1 MKLYRQGAVWA
12 LALCAAFPFCGTL
25 VHAQPYPT
33 KPVRL
38 IVGFAPGGT
47 ADIVARIVGPKLS
60 EVWGKSVIVDNR
72 PGAGSTLGA
81 ELAAKASPDGHT
93 LLFVS
98 SSYAASAGL
107 YKNLGY
113 DPVKSFNAVSLV
125 ATTPQVMLANPA
137 VPAKTLSEVLAL
149 AKASPGKFN
158 YGSAGEGSTTH
169 LAGELLGSMTG
180 IKMIH
185 VPYKGGAPALV
196 DTIAGSIQYMFFT
209 IPGALQYVKSGRVRA
224 IGVTSLKRHADLPEV
239 QTFAET
245 LPGYEATNWY
255 AMLAPAGVPD
265 FVVKRIHAGIVE
277 VLKEPSVAKSI
288 VSAGADPQG
297 GTPEEMAGYLKSE
310 IAKWT
315 KVIKEANLVVK

>member
-1 MKLYRQGAVWA
+1 MRLHRHGAVWVRA
-12 LALCAAFPFCGTL
+12 FFAAIAVAAPRA
-25 VHAQPYPT
+25 HAQSYPV

-60 EVWGKSVIVDNR
+60 EAWGKPVIVDNR
-72 PGAGSTLGA
+72 PGAGSTLGS
-81 ELAAKASPDGHT
+81 ELAAKSTPDGHT

-113 DPVKSFNAVSLV
+113 DPIKSFTAVSLV
-125 ATTPQVMLANPA
+125 ATTPQVLLAHPA

-180 IKMIH
+180 VRMTH

-196 DTIAGSIQYMFFT
+196 DTIAGNIQYMFFT
-209 IPGALQYVKSGRVRA
+209 IPGALQNIKSGRVRA
-224 IGVTSLKRHADLPEV
+224 IGVTSLKRHADLPDV

-245 LPGYEATNWY
+245 VPGYEATNWY
-255 AMLAPAGVPD
+255 AMLAPAGVPKS
-265 FVVKRIHAGIVE
+265 VIQKIHSGIVD
-277 VLKEPSVAKSI
+277 VLKDPAVARSI
-288 VSAGADPQG
+288 VAAGADPQG
-297 GTPEEMAGYLKSE
+297 GSPEEMARYLRSE

-315 KVIKEANLVVK
+315 KVVKEANLAIK

>member
-1 MKLYRQGAVWA
+1 MRTAVITSV
-12 LALCAAFPFCGTL
+12 ALCSALYFSVA
-25 VHAQPYPT
+25 HAQVPKDYPKRPIRIIIT
-33 KPVRL
+33 V
-38 IVGFAPGGT
+38 APGGGSDIT
-47 ADIVARIVGPKLS
+47 ARSIAQKLTDA
-60 EVWGKSVIVDNR
+60 WGQQVIVDNR
-72 PGAGSTLGA
+72 PGGNGIVGMGIGANATPDGYTLLHGTIGPVA
-81 ELAAKASPDGHT
+81 VTPSLYSKLPYDPINGFEPVARGVSALNVLVVHPALPVHSVKDLITYAKANSGK
-93 LLFVS
+93 LNFGS
-98 SSYAASAGL
+98 SGVGAA
-107 YKNLGY
+107 
-113 DPVKSFNAVSLV
+113 D
-125 ATTPQVMLANPA
+125 
-137 VPAKTLSEVLAL
+137 
-149 AKASPGKFN
+149 
-158 YGSAGEGSTTH
+158 H
-169 LAGELLGSMTG
+169 LAGELFNTMAGV
-180 IKMIH
+180 KMSH